1 MSKTYDAA
9 VAQQLLELA
18 FAGWEHLPFEIR
30 PDGIFQSDAHREAS
44 PADEVFDWTPAYD
57 MAGDDAPNPLTAPA
71 LPLPFTA
78 AELAAFMLD
87 GAGAMI
93 PDALECRLGG
103 DVAQSAMLPKGLR
116 HRSVREALQ
125 EAYALAAQAI
135 GKVGEFDY
143 EEEARAHALVEQY
156 DEANGQANKR
166 EGVFETGTTED
177 ERRVRRVRA
186 VASVAGLKEQAL
198 LAQREVKTQWF
209 AWREAIVRC
218 LLADEAP
225 DSAQQ
230 EAAFFEGFY
239 SDSFDLHQWASMSN
253 VTPSEAAQFL
263 NGKNP
268 LQAPDD
274 AKTQM
279 LARVFEDVNR
289 LNPANRTMLD
299 WLAVARSRGADYDE
313 GAANFVEVNTRVENT
328 PQAAAPKQETTEAPS
343 PLTTGDIAFCFD
355 GLRWSEKQWRKPLG
369 NKPKWLQR
377 CIVMPGQQGVR
388 EATWNPVF
396 IAGWLVRNGHVR
408 AKSARAKFQTNPR
421 LAPWRDAWDTYEAE
435 YLDSD

>member
-1 MSKTYDAA
+1 MAAQTKTYNRMTLAALCGLRGTPKDYYAIDGASDACTLVLHDA
-9 VAQQLLELA
+9 GVFYRLDDAFFELESSEQEALTGYPVLNRDVAPDGLWGTSGPL
-18 FAGWEHLPFEIR
+18 LPF
-30 PDGIFQSDAHREAS
+30 
-44 PADEVFDWTPAYD
+44 
-57 MAGDDAPNPLTAPA
+57 
-71 LPLPFTA
+71 PFTA
-78 AELAAFMLD
+78 RQLWDFERTTTAIVERIPQGYDFDKWLGEQPQDVQELALM
-87 GAGAMI
+87 
-93 PDALECRLGG
+93 
-103 DVAQSAMLPKGLR
+103 
-116 HRSVREALQ
+116 
-125 EAYALAAQAI
+125 
-135 GKVGEFDY
+135 
-143 EEEARAHALVEQY
+143 
-156 DEANGQANKR
+156 
-166 EGVFETGTTED
+166 
-177 ERRVRRVRA
+177 
-186 VASVAGLKEQAL
+186 
-198 LAQREVKTQWF
+198 
-209 AWREAIVRC
+209 

-225 DSAQQ
+225 DDAEQ

-239 SDSFDLHQWASMSN
+239 SGHFDLHQWVCLGS
-253 VTPSEAAQFL
+253 VTPNEAAQFL

-274 AKTQM
+274 AKALM
-279 LARVFEDVNR
+279 LARDFADVSK

-299 WLAVARSRGADYDE
+299 WLGVARSRGADFNK
-313 GAANFVEVNTRVENT
+313 GAASFVEVNTRVENT
-328 PQAAAPKQETTEAPS
+328 PQAAAPKQETTEGPS

-408 AKSARAKFQTNPR
+408 AKSARAKFLTNPR